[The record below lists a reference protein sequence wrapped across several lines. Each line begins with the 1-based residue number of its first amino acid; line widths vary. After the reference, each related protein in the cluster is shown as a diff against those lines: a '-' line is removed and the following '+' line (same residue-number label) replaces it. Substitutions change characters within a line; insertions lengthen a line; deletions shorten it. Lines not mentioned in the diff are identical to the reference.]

1 MPWADRDR
9 LDSPQEGLVY
19 DISSTSPIR
28 IAGRAPSAGATKRG
42 HATEYALK
50 QCEEP
55 KICAQS
61 GPFQGFNPLLRRD
74 SKAIHRILLRVKAV
88 GISPVSSHKRSEGEQ
103 WSRCEGG

>member
-9 LDSPQEGLVY
+9 LDSPQERLVY
-19 DISSTSPIR
+19 DISTTSPIV

-50 QCEEP
+50 WQQCEEP

-88 GISPVSSHKRSEGEQ
+88 GICTVSSHKRSEGEQ
-103 WSRCEGG
+103 WF